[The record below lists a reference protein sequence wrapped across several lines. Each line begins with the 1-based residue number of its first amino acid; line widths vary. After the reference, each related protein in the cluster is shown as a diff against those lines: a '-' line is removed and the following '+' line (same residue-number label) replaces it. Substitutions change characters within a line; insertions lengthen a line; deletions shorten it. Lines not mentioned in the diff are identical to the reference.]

1 MKVYAKNNTLVCEPY
16 ELQNESASSLF
27 VGMANCN
34 DVAKIID
41 IDDTKVTD
49 NVKYN
54 RNDIIVYDTKYV
66 KECVLC
72 GKKYLMIPR
81 CNVLALIK
89 EDE

>member
-16 ELQNESASSLF
+16 ELQNQNSNTLLIGIE
-27 VGMANCN
+27 NCN
-34 DVAKIID
+34 DIAKIID
-41 IDDTKVTD
+41 IDTTKTNNED
-49 NVKYN
+49 NYMVG
-54 RNDIIVYDTKYV
+54 DIIVYDTKYV

-81 CNVLALIK
+81 CNVLAIIK